1 MKEKNPELNR
11 EKQVWEK
18 KTYHVFKFLV
28 PTKKAQIVHKDINR
42 KEERMDF
49 DDKMERRLT
58 ELQKRIERSQE

>member
-11 EKQVWEK
+11 KKQVWEK
-18 KTYHVFKFLV
+18 KTYQVFKFLV
-28 PTKKAQIVHKDINR
+28 PMKKGQIVHKDINR